1 MNTHVTRAVSA
12 GLRTKKA
19 GWRIGLV
26 VLVVVA
32 LAPRLAAQEKSFL
45 WKVQSKGGAIYVLG
59 SIHYLKQ
66 ENYPLKK
73 SIQDAFENC
82 QLLVLEID
90 LYGATAERAQQ
101 LMLEK
106 ARYPDGTHLQ
116 QHTSPETYQL
126 TERRARELDI
136 DISQMAPFK
145 PWFVAISLTSLAL
158 RKAGFDPNYGLDRL
172 LAEQAK
178 RGDKNIRGLE
188 SLESQLGLFDHLS
201 SSEQDLMLR
210 QTLNELDRLTH
221 GVDQLVRSWLSGD
234 VRAVEDLLL
243 AGMKEYP
250 AVYRKVVVDRNRHWL
265 PDLIHMLEHGEE
277 ALVVVGAAHLVG
289 HDGLIELLKQRGY
302 TVEQR

>member
-1 MNTHVTRAVSA
+1 MNTNVASAVSA
-12 GLRTKKA
+12 GVRAKNA

-26 VLVVVA
+26 LLALVA

-45 WKVQSKGGAIYVLG
+45 WKVQSKEGAIRVLG

-82 QLLVLEID
+82 QTLVLEID
-90 LYGATAERAQQ
+90 PSALELAQQ
-101 LMLEK
+101 ATLEK
-106 ARYPDGTHLQ
+106 ARYRDGTHLV
-116 QHTSPETYQL
+116 QHISPETHQL
-126 TERRARELDI
+126 AERRARELGI

-145 PWFVAISLTSLAL
+145 PWFVAISLASLQL
-158 RKAGFDPNYGLDRL
+158 RKAGFDPNYGLDRF
-172 LAEQAK
+172 LADQAK
-178 RGDKNIRGLE
+178 RRDKNIRGLE
-188 SLESQLGLFDHLS
+188 SLEFQFGLFDHLS
-201 SSEQDLMLR
+201 SSEQDSMLR
-210 QTLNELDRLTH
+210 QTLTELDLLTK
-221 GVDQLVRSWLSGD
+221 GVDQLVQSWLSGD

-265 PDLIHMLEHGEE
+265 PDLINMLEQGEK

-289 HDGLIELLKQRGY
+289 NDGLIELLKQRGY
-302 TVEQR
+302 SVEQQ